1 MSDAATNPPS
11 PEGNPPRRKAE
22 STGGDP
28 VNPAGGS
35 ASGGG
40 GSGSG
45 GGGSGGKPRT
55 FQAPKGTRD
64 FYPQDLLR
72 RRYIIDTWRRV
83 SLRHGFEE
91 IDGPTFEDSAL
102 YTVKSGEGILNELFG
117 AYSGKDPNDTKQ
129 VQAGGP
135 PPFAL
140 RPEFTPT
147 LARMYAAR
155 AKQLP
160 QPTKWFCVS
169 NFFRAE
175 RPQRGRLR
183 EFWQWNAD
191 VLGESENSELDIDTV
206 ECLAACFLDC
216 GLSTENL
223 TIAYSNRQ
231 ACQAFL
237 MDLVGIP
244 SERCDAAFTVLDR
257 KSKMPPE
264 KIAEFAKGLGFTE
277 PECAFFSHGRF
288 PNRPD
293 LDALDKAA
301 MNRLF
306 AEGNTLIQQMQ
317 RALATSGLH
326 DWSTLDLTVAR
337 GLAYYTGLVFEAVL
351 DGERAVAGG
360 GRYDKLIELFG
371 GPPTPAVGF
380 GMGDV
385 VLTNLL
391 DDRKLMPEGKDLL
404 EATSRP
410 LPTRPDVFVIA
421 NEAEDSQAK
430 LVPLVASLR
439 RGVETDKYKQADCKP
454 WSSDRYAQ
462 SLGGTPPLHA
472 RRSYKAT
479 KNIGKLLSEATACH
493 ARYALII
500 ENAETGTLKNMDTGE
515 QTKEVPLD
523 KVGTMV
529 AAF

>member
-1 MSDAATNPPS
+1 MT
-11 PEGNPPRRKAE
+11 
-22 STGGDP
+22 DP
-28 VNPAGGS
+28 
-35 ASGGG
+35 
-40 GSGSG
+40 
-45 GGGSGGKPRT
+45 KRT
-55 FQAPKGTRD
+55 SFQSPKGTRD

-129 VQAGGP
+129 VQSGGP

-183 EFWQWNAD
+183 EFWQWNVD
-191 VLGESENSELDIDTV
+191 VLGGEQSVQSDAELIGCLLDSSLELGLPSGISRLEVNDRASTSRWLQDMYEVPSANVQAVFDVMDMWRKLPVLESVKRLSDAGMPLKKIETFSIALNMPATRDPNDPHIPETCVEL
-206 ECLAACFLDC
+206 LALWAAIGRKEWFRWCDYSP
-216 GLSTENL
+216 GL
-223 TIAYSNRQ
+223 
-231 ACQAFL
+231 
-237 MDLVGIP
+237 
-244 SERCDAAFTVLDR
+244 
-257 KSKMPPE
+257 
-264 KIAEFAKGLGFTE
+264 
-277 PECAFFSHGRF
+277 
-288 PNRPD
+288 
-293 LDALDKAA
+293 
-301 MNRLF
+301 
-306 AEGNTLIQQMQ
+306 
-317 RALATSGLH
+317 
-326 DWSTLDLTVAR
+326 AR
-337 GLAYYTGLVFEAVL
+337 GLAYYTGTVFELIAE
-351 DGERAVAGG
+351 GERAVAGG

-421 NEAEDSQAK
+421 NENEDSQAK
-430 LVPLVASLR
+430 LVPLVANLR
-439 RGVETDKYKQADCKP
+439 RGVETDKYKQSDCKP
-454 WSSDRYAQ
+454 WSTDRYAQ

-500 ENAETGTLKNMDTGE
+500 ENAETGTLKNLDTSE
-515 QTKEVPLD
+515 QTKEVPLE
-523 KVGTMV
+523 KVGAMI
-529 AAF
+529 AQS